1 MAKQQTKSRITDDA
15 PEESMTPTEFSVIYI
30 IQRQLPIYWQKFFE
44 SALQLQKPAQGRI
57 EDCYQY
63 HAFVLK
69 TNRFFMSQKRFV
81 VLSLMW
87 MMNVDAGFSDKTCKQ
102 CTYKDLKWRVPLEAL
117 VRVQLNQEKEYI
129 VMSVYF
135 NEAKQNEIL
144 VAAGYKMVKKDK
156 EKRKLKFM
164 DVAAARDFLFHLKR
178 LHHLWNRSQG
188 RHDDVPAI

>member
-1 MAKQQTKSRITDDA
+1 M
-15 PEESMTPTEFSVIYI
+15 
-30 IQRQLPIYWQKFFE
+30 
-44 SALQLQKPAQGRI
+44 QKPAPGRI

-69 TNRFFMSQKRFV
+69 SNRFFMSQKRFV

-87 MMNVDAGFSDKTCKQ
+87 MMNVEAGFTDSTCKSVS
-102 CTYKDLKWRVPLEAL
+102 YKDLKWRVPLEAL
-117 VRVQLNQEKEYI
+117 VRVQLDRSKEYI
-129 VMSVYF
+129 VLSVYF
-135 NEAKQNEIL
+135 NEQKQNDIL

-164 DVAAARDFLFHLKR
+164 DVSAARDFLFHLKR